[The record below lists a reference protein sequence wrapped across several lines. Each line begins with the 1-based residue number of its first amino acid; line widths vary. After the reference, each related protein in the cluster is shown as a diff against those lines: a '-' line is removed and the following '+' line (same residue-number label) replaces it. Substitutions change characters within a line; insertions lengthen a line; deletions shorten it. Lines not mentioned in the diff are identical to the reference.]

1 MGSVLPFPLG
11 KNHAQSTLRNLPD
24 SHVFF
29 TRHAEQ
35 RMFERG
41 ISAPDVLDC
50 LGKGRIVEGPAQM
63 PRGAWRMTVVWFRA
77 GIEIFVVVELD
88 EDADGEFAVV
98 VTVMD

>member
-11 KNHAQSTLRNLPD
+11 KNHAQSILRGLR
-24 SHVFF
+24 SSRVFF

-35 RMFERG
+35 RMFERN
-41 ISAPDVLDC
+41 ISATDVLDC

-63 PRGAWRMTVVWFRA
+63 PRGTWRMTVAWFRA
-77 GIEIFVVVELD
+77 GIEISVVAELD

-98 VTVMD
+98 VTAMD